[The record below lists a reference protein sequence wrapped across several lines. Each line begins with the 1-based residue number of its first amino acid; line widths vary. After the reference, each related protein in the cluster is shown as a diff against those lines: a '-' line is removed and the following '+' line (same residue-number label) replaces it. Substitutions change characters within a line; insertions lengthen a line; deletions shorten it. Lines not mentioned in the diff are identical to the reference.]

1 MSNRKL
7 KKSNEKRLAI
17 RLQEY
22 CEVLNPPEYRRKDFA
37 SGKTLSETASIVD
50 KTPNYILDEIRQGRL
65 TATVIDGKVRIQ
77 TKHFLEWTNR

>member
-7 KKSNEKRLAI
+7 KKSNEKRFGI

-22 CEVLNPPEYRRKDFA
+22 CEVLNPPEYRRKNFA
-37 SGKTLSETASIVD
+37 SGKTLPETASVVD
-50 KTPNYILDEIRQGRL
+50 KTPNYILDEIRQGQL
-65 TATVIDGKVRIQ
+65 TVIDGKVRIQ